1 MDRLLVRASEFFG
14 FPLDGICR
22 PLSPTRQRKSLFREL
37 GEIAVQENLLNF
49 APPELATGR
58 STGKNAAQAT
68 NP

>member
-22 PLSPTRQRKSLFREL
+22 LLSPTRQRKSLFREL

-49 APPELATGR
+49 APPELATR
-58 STGKNAAQAT
+58 PLHRKERCPAT